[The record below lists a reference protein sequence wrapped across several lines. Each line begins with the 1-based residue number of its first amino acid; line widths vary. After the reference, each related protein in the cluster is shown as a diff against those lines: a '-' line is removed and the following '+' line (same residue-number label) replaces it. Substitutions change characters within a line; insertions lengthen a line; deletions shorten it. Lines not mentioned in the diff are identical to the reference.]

1 MQRAHA
7 CIAAMLTQLQLLVV
21 GFGAGTLFMLLLC
34 PLFLCACCAC
44 QEPAE
49 QPPLVRRYVD

>member
-1 MQRAHA
+1 
-7 CIAAMLTQLQLLVV
+7 MLTHLQLLVV